1 MNRFQDW
8 YSTLVWERAQ
18 ARREQAKKRRW
29 EAEEREREAIEAM
42 EVAGRRLKRVQL
54 ERWRQKRM
62 RDLGI

>member
-1 MNRFQDW
+1 MIRFQDW
-8 YSTLVWERAQ
+8 YSGLVWERAQ
-18 ARREQAKKRRW
+18 ARREKAKKRRW
-29 EAEEREREAIEAM
+29 EAEDREREAIEAL